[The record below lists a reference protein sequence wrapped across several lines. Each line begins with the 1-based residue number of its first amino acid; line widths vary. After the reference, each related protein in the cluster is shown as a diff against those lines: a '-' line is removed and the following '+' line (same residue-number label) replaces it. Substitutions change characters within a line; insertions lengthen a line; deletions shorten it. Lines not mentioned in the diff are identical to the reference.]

1 MNTRLVVKVKNG
13 EDLHRYAFDQKPT
26 LEEFR
31 QVILNGSSDS
41 FNIKY
46 TDDEQDLITISDE
59 RDLAEAWTFGL
70 QSQPTILRV
79 TITKAE
85 KSARCG
91 RHHHPHH
98 RPHGPAWNGTPF
110 VHQAIC
116 DACNLTIIGLRYKCS
131 NCPDYDLCESCI
143 VGNKAAHDPTHKFN
157 TIRFPLHLRRPHFQ
171 IICDGCQTT
180 INGDRYKCTNCPD
193 YDLCSACE
201 PKKAEIHD
209 ANHLFAHSNTQHGP
223 WRRWGGRCG
232 RRMAG
237 RCGQEPQQQTP
248 EQCQASAQDTQ
259 EIKVHFVV
267 KEEQNVETSA
277 PEVSATEEVKQ
288 ESKEETKVEE
298 KKEEKKEEG
307 EEALNLL
314 ESMGF
319 VSREV
324 NRFVLERNGWDLP
337 TTIYQLLN
345 N

>member
-13 EDLHRYAFDQKPT
+13 EDLHRYAFDQKPS
-26 LEEFR
+26 LNEFR
-31 QVILNGSSDS
+31 QVILNGSTES

-59 RDLAEAWTFGL
+59 RDLVEAWTFGL

-85 KSARCG
+85 HSKCG
-91 RHHHPHH
+91 RHHHHPH
-98 RPHGPAWNGTPF
+98 RPHGPRTPF
-110 VHQAIC
+110 VHNAIC
-116 DACNLTIIGLRYKCS
+116 DACNQTIIGLRYKCS

-143 VGNKAAHDPTHKFN
+143 LGDKAAHDPSHKFIP
-157 TIRFPLHLRRPHFQ
+157 IRFPLHLRRSHFH
-171 IICDGCQTT
+171 IICDGCQTVV
-180 INGDRYKCTNCPD
+180 NGDRYKCTTCPD

-209 ANHLFAHSNTQHGP
+209 ATHQFDHSNTQQELWKR
-223 WRRWGGRCG
+223 WRGRCG
-232 RRMAG
+232 MRNAG
-237 RCGQEPQQQTP
+237 RCGQEPQQQAP
-248 EQCQASAQDTQ
+248 EQCPASVPETQ

-267 KEEQNVETSA
+267 KEEQNVEASA
-277 PEVSATEEVKQ
+277 PEVSVTEEVKQ
-288 ESKEETKVEE
+288 ENKEDKVE
-298 KKEEKKEEG
+298 KVEEKKEEG
-307 EEALNLL
+307 EEALNVL

-337 TTIYQLLN
+337 TTINQLLN